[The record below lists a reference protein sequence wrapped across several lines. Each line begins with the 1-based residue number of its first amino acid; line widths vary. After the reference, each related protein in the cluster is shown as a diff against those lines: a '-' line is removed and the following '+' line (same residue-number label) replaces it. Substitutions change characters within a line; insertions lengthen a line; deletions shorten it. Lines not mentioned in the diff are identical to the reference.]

1 MRGSVIAALILT
13 ALPELLRGLDSYRM
27 LIYAIILIVMM
38 LVNNNEQ
45 LSYYKNKLFGG
56 LSAQL
61 SGRSRKQKEVS

>member
-1 MRGSVIAALILT
+1 
-13 ALPELLRGLDSYRM
+13 
-27 LIYAIILIVMM
+27 MM

-61 SGRSRKQKEVS
+61 SGRGRKQKEVS